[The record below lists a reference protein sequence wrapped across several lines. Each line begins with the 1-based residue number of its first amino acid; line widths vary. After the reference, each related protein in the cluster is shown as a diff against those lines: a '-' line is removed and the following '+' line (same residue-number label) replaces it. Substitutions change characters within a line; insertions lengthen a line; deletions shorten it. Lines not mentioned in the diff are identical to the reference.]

1 MKMCTEETFESNA
14 SNTDSRLQLPQELK
28 DTWHEVIVRSFQ
40 LLSSISGGNDK
51 PPCFNRQQLLS
62 PVLVL
67 WDKFRFDRKFIT
79 SWKQQ
84 FVEALNEEV
93 VVRKVATSSSNTE
106 MYMLRN
112 FSEIPVSKARVT
124 GTQYSQD
131 SNVTES
137 AEEGPERAQD
147 ANDLTILKKRSR
159 STLEEAPIQEDY
171 TYEEVIDLLPPV
183 YKKPLTEKVTLSCTT
198 IAKAPLL
205 HLEQDGVTVR
215 GEKGYRSI
223 RASHGVLEGDWYF
236 EVEVLQGDG
245 NVRIGWCTVQADMEA
260 PIGYDKYGYSI
271 RDKTGELFHEQR
283 LIPFGEAFGEGDT
296 IGCFLH
302 LPPVKDNMREVWET
316 FERKWIAW
324 LLYYSSP
331 RRPNWHQQ
339 ETWRPK
345 EPQVEGK
352 DMGYMEFF
360 KNGRLMGSQ
369 EIEIAKWYPAIALY
383 KNAKISCNF
392 GPHFQYPNMGREYRP
407 MSSVISHT

>member
-1 MKMCTEETFESNA
+1 MCAEESLRNNA
-14 SNTDSRLQLPQELK
+14 SDTDCMLQLPQELK

-40 LLSSISGGNDK
+40 LLSSVYGGDNK
-51 PPCFNRQQLLS
+51 QHSFNRQQLLS
-62 PVLVL
+62 PALVL
-67 WDKFRFDRKFIT
+67 WDKFRFDRKFIN

-84 FVEALNEEV
+84 FIEALNEEV
-93 VVRKVATSSSNTE
+93 VVRKVITSSSGAE

-112 FSEIPVSKARVT
+112 FSEIPVTKAQAT
-124 GTQYSQD
+124 STQYSQELELA
-131 SNVTES
+131 ES
-137 AEEGPERAQD
+137 LVEGPERTQEAS
-147 ANDLTILKKRSR
+147 DLVILKKRGR
-159 STLEEAPIQEDY
+159 ITLEEAPIQEDY

-183 YKKPLTEKVTLSCTT
+183 YKKPLTEQTTLSCTT

-223 RASHGVLEGDWYF
+223 RATHGVLEGDWYF
-236 EVEVLQGDG
+236 EVTILPGDG
-245 NVRIGWCTVQADMEA
+245 NVRIGWCTIQADMEA

-302 LPPVKDNMREVWET
+302 LPSAKNNMGEMWEN

-324 LLYYSSP
+324 LLYFSSP

-339 ETWRPK
+339 ETWKP
-345 EPQVEGK
+345 EQPQVEGTHVV
-352 DMGYMEFF
+352 GCMEFF
-360 KNGRLMGSQ
+360 KNGRRIGSQ

-383 KNAKISCNF
+383 RNAKITCNF
-392 GPHFQYPNMGREYRP
+392 GPHFQYPNIGHEYKP
-407 MSSVISHT
+407 MSSVISHI